1 MKVLHIITCLYDG
14 GAEGVLYRLCST
26 DNSCNHTVVSLMD
39 EGKYAS
45 LLNDIGVEVH
55 CLNMKPSRLSFG
67 GIIKLYKII
76 KKTKPNVVQTWMYH
90 ADLIGGLV
98 ARISGVHNVVW
109 GVRHTTLV
117 KGESK
122 YTTILIARIN
132 AFLSYFIPK
141 KIIYCAL
148 KSREVQESLGFKRSK
163 GLVVPNGYNINDFQ
177 PSQAGRSRFRKELFI
192 EDDVFLIGHVG
203 RYDPQKDHENLIKA
217 IVKLDCNDKKFKVVL
232 VGSNL
237 DTSNNELNKII
248 HNYDLID
255 EFILMGKRTDI
266 FNIMNGFDLFV
277 LSSSSEGFPN
287 VLAEAMACGTPCITT
302 DVGDAS
308 VIVGTTGWVV
318 PPKDPHALANAI
330 LQAIQ
335 EKTHNHQAW
344 IKRKQACRN
353 RIVENFGIERMVAN
367 YHQVWFCQSIKKGD
381 VF

>member
-1 MKVLHIITCLYDG
+1 
-14 GAEGVLYRLCST
+14 
-26 DNSCNHTVVSLMD
+26 MD

-148 KSREVQESLGFKRSK
+148 KSRVVQESLGFKRSI

-203 RYDPQKDHENLIKA
+203 RFDPLKDHQNLIKA
-217 IVKLDCNDKKFKVVL
+217 IAKLDCYDKKFKVVL

-237 DTSNNELNKII
+237 DTSNNELIKII
-248 HNYDLID
+248 NKYDLID
-255 EFILMGKRTDI
+255 KFILLGKRTDI
-266 FNIMNGFDLFV
+266 PVVMNGFDLFV

-287 VLAEAMACGTPCITT
+287 VVCEAMASGTPCVTT
-302 DVGDAS
+302 DVGDAAF
-308 VIVGTTGWVV
+308 IVGDTGWVV
-318 PPKDPHALANAI
+318 PPKDPQSLANAI
-330 LQAIQ
+330 RLALD
-335 EKTHNHQAW
+335 EKHLRNEQW
-344 IKRKQACRN
+344 IERKTESRN
-353 RIVENFGIERMVAN
+353 RIVDNFSIEKMVVN
-367 YHQVWFCQSIKKGD
+367 YQKVWSLNEGSN
-381 VF
+381 